1 MKIIITSATEFEVA
15 TAKQKIKSKKGV
27 DISFAVTGVGILATA
42 VNLVRI
48 FYQGKP
54 DFIIQAGIAGT
65 FDMNMKLGKVMLIEE
80 DFLGDL
86 GVEENGKWK
95 DVFDLK
101 LVKQNKNPFKKKGL
115 KNAFIEKYNTLDLS
129 TVKAVTVNQISTNK
143 NHIQQ
148 LIKKYNPCI
157 ETMEGAALH
166 YVCNWYNIP
175 YLQIRSVSNYIGER
189 DKSKWKLKLAV
200 DNLNKDLLKL
210 TKTVIDVINLKQ
222 SNRDVFD

>member
-15 TAKQKIKSKKGV
+15 IAKQKIKPQKGV
-27 DISFAVTGVGILATA
+27 DISFMVTGVGMLATA
-42 VNLVRI
+42 FNLVRI
-48 FYQGKP
+48 FYQEKP

-65 FDMNMKLGKVMLIEE
+65 FNTTIKLGKVMLVEE

-86 GVEENGKWK
+86 GVEEDGKWK

-101 LVKQNKNPFKKKGL
+101 LVKPNVSPFKKKGL
-115 KNAFIEKYNTLDLS
+115 VNYNIKEYNTLDLQ
-129 TVKAVTVNQISTNK
+129 TVKAVTVNHISTQEHCIN
-143 NHIQQ
+143 Q
-148 LIKKYNPCI
+148 LAKKYNPCL
-157 ETMEGAALH
+157 ESMEGAALH

-189 DKSKWKLKLAV
+189 DKSKWKLKLAI

-210 TKTVIDVINLKQ
+210 TNTVIESMLSKQ
-222 SNRDVFD
+222 STRYVFD